1 MPHNPDISYVRVE
14 EWSPDGGAI
23 LVTAFRT
30 DGSSQIGTLSV
41 ADGAYRALKTNEWRS
56 VGMAAFSPGGRYV
69 AYDLAGE
76 TDPGRDSFLLATDGS
91 TEVPLVTGSEDDQ
104 LLGWL
109 PNGRG
114 ILFHSRTSELGEIRA
129 LLVDGGEARGEPQLI
144 RSDVWQIAPFGFTR
158 NAFFYGILLEQ
169 PQIYVAT
176 IDLGAG
182 RVLSDPVLLGDPA
195 EGDSQL
201 GVWSPEGQRIAY
213 LERPDV
219 LRGVY
224 LVIRSV
230 TGELQQRTSINFEN
244 ALELRWAPDG
254 SGLLLRGRGPERR
267 SGVYRIDLRAGE
279 SELVLET
286 EYAYTLSPD
295 GRTLYHLEGA
305 GTNAASR
312 TRVIA
317 HDMSTGENREIAE
330 VDADPSAIYGL
341 VPSPDGARLV
351 LSAGFGDPRVLII
364 SVPSG
369 TVREIYRDEGG
380 VGVDR
385 TFTWT
390 PDGAAVLWFRPEVG
404 EAGGLWRL
412 PVDGGTPRLLIS
424 AGQLETTVGLS
435 AGQLHTVGQLA
446 VSPDDR
452 RILYTS
458 GQIRGEYWMMTGFD
472 EGSRE

>member
-1 MPHNPDISYVRVE
+1 
-14 EWSPDGGAI
+14 
-23 LVTAFRT
+23 
-30 DGSSQIGTLSV
+30 
-41 ADGAYRALKTNEWRS
+41 
-56 VGMAAFSPGGRYV
+56 
-69 AYDLAGE
+69 
-76 TDPGRDSFLLATDGS
+76 
-91 TEVPLVTGSEDDQ
+91 
-104 LLGWL
+104 
-109 PNGRG
+109 
-114 ILFHSRTSELGEIRA
+114 
-129 LLVDGGEARGEPQLI
+129 
-144 RSDVWQIAPFGFTR
+144 
-158 NAFFYGILLEQ
+158 
-169 PQIYVAT
+169 
-176 IDLGAG
+176 
-182 RVLSDPVLLGDPA
+182 
-195 EGDSQL
+195 
-201 GVWSPEGQRIAY
+201 
-213 LERPDV
+213 
-219 LRGVY
+219 
-224 LVIRSV
+224 
-230 TGELQQRTSINFEN
+230 
-244 ALELRWAPDG
+244 
-254 SGLLLRGRGPERR
+254 
-267 SGVYRIDLRAGE
+267 
-279 SELVLET
+279 LVLET